1 MSNEESMQTEA
12 SLLQVNKVCRMIC
25 IATKIIFAI
34 FCIFWVIA
42 AGAMVWSLTGD
53 GLLGESDNNIFSI
66 VLHVARGAIVVVLF
80 VIMIRVL
87 EDAVHGESPFTL
99 KQAGRLKKAAIA
111 LVIYAVLGIILGYCS
126 TLLQMNGFSSGFISS
141 DGPGNVIMP
150 IDFAPFIAAAAV
162 FVFSCVF
169 KYGVLLQELSDETL

>member
-1 MSNEESMQTEA
+1 M
-12 SLLQVNKVCRMIC
+12 
-25 IATKIIFAI
+25 
-34 FCIFWVIA
+34 
-42 AGAMVWSLTGD
+42 
-53 GLLGESDNNIFSI
+53 
-66 VLHVARGAIVVVLF
+66 VVLF

-99 KQAGRLKKAAIA
+99 KQATRLKNASIA
-111 LVIYAVLGIILGYCS
+111 LVVYAVLGIILGYFS

-141 DGPGNVIMP
+141 DGNGNVIMP

-162 FVFSCVF
+162 FAFSYVF